1 MAFKIVFFY
10 FLDIAYAKLEQL
22 PIIVLRLVKIFDQSS
37 IDMVKTLC
45 MRVIAAWNKMYQI
58 ELETSGSRR
67 PYIPP
72 EDKRCL
78 MLICHI
84 YLMAV
89 YESDD
94 VKGYVIDNMV
104 SILNM

>member
-1 MAFKIVFFY
+1 MP
-10 FLDIAYAKLEQL
+10 L
-22 PIIVLRLVKIFDQSS
+22 IVLRLVKLFDQSS

-45 MRVIAAWNKMYQI
+45 MRVIAAWNKVYQK
-58 ELETSGSRR
+58 ELETSGRR
-67 PYIPP
+67 LPYVPP

-78 MLICHI
+78 LLVCHI

-89 YESDD
+89 YEADD

-104 SILNM
+104 N

>member
-1 MAFKIVFFY
+1 M
-10 FLDIAYAKLEQL
+10 EQL
-22 PIIVLRLVKIFDQSS
+22 PLIVLRLIKLFDQCS

-45 MRVIAAWNKMYQI
+45 MRVIAAWNKIYQI
-58 ELETSGSRR
+58 ELQTTRR
-67 PYIPP
+67 PPYIPP

-78 MLICHI
+78 LLTCHI

-94 VKGYVIDNMV
+94 VKGYVIDNLV
-104 SILNM
+104 RDSL

>member
-1 MAFKIVFFY
+1 M
-10 FLDIAYAKLEQL
+10 KL
-22 PIIVLRLVKIFDQSS
+22 FDQSS

-45 MRVIAAWNKMYQI
+45 MRVIAAWNKVYYT
-58 ELETSGSRR
+58 ELNQTGGSRL
-67 PYIPP
+67 PYVPP

-84 YLMAV
+84 YLMAT

-104 SILNM
+104 KRGHFKTNIIHTLNIL